1 MIYRS
6 HPFSR
11 FVLAAA
17 AIVMVF
23 AGSKPVAFAVILM
36 LVAWIDGTW
45 LNIRRA
51 MSALKW
57 FIFPIILLHMLFAS
71 GERIWPETGLSLSL
85 DGLKAGMVLSLVLA
99 TYYLLA
105 MFVSRLW
112 RQNEVFALA
121 ERLPFAGRLMYPFLV
136 SLLAVRSAVRNDL
149 EQFRQQFLLRR
160 QWRHAGVLLT
170 TILHRMFS
178 LSTACSRVVWLRW
191 PEKPVTI
198 GRSWHLA
205 SNALVLT
212 IASLLFAGGC
222 FG

>member
-11 FVLAAA
+11 FVLAVA
-17 AIVMVF
+17 AIVIVF
-23 AGSKPVAFAVILM
+23 AGNKPVALAATLM
-36 LVAWIDGTW
+36 LVAWVDGTW

-51 MSALKW
+51 MSVIKW
-57 FIFPIILLHMLFAS
+57 FVVPIILLHVLFS
-71 GERIWPETGLSLSL
+71 GGERIWPATGLPLSL
-85 DGLKAGMVLSLVLA
+85 DGLRAGTELSLMLA
-99 TYYLLA
+99 IFYLVA
-105 MFVSRLW
+105 MFISRLW

-121 ERLPFAGRLMYPFLV
+121 EGLPLVGSLMYPFLV
-136 SLLAVRSAVRNDL
+136 SLFAVRSAVRNDL

-191 PEKPVTI
+191 PEKPVTTA
-198 GRSWHLA
+198 RSWHLA
-205 SNALVLT
+205 SNVLVLT
-212 IASLLFAGGC
+212 IASVLFIGGC
-222 FG
+222 LG